1 MVTTSS
7 TARSPDHEMTGSV
20 YTAPWST
27 SLLYSASSRIP
38 LRSSSISTSAAD
50 RSTLPTFSTVIS
62 YATTSPGSTGS
73 FGADDVLVTVQ
84 AAMSSVTTQSG
95 SKSGPVGSVPAGSG
109 QLPPVTALTSWPS
122 PSASGSLIVTE

>member
-38 LRSSSISTSAAD
+38 LRSSSTSTSAAD

-62 YATTSPGSTGS
+62 YTTTSPGRTGS
-73 FGADDVLVTVQ
+73 AASDVFTTVH
-84 AAMSSVTTQSG
+84 ASISETVTQSG
-95 SKSGPVGSVPAGSG
+95 SKSGSDGSVIAGSG
-109 QLPPVTALTSWPS
+109 Q
-122 PSASGSLIVTE
+122 